1 MRGGRL
7 PTKGSACR
15 AEGNPTLRTICASC
29 GKSIPTEVGH
39 AHPLDEDVRR
49 ETWGLVGYHGEEKSV
64 FPTCTA
70 CHDAG
75 WRPPLF
81 VRVN

>member
-1 MRGGRL
+1 M
-7 PTKGSACR
+7 PSKGSACR
-15 AEGNPTLRTICASC
+15 AEGNLTLRTVCANC
-29 GKSIPTEVGH
+29 GRPIPTEVGH

-49 ETWGLVGYHGEEKSV
+49 ETWGLVGYRAEQKTT

-75 WRPPLF
+75 WLPPGS
-81 VRVN
+81 VSMN

>member
-1 MRGGRL
+1 M
-7 PTKGSACR
+7 PTSGSACR
-15 AEGNPTLRTICASC
+15 AEGNQTLRTVCAKC

-49 ETWGLVGYHGEEKSV
+49 ETWGLVGYRAGRKTV
-64 FPTCTA
+64 FPTCAA

-75 WRPPLF
+75 WRPSEF
-81 VRVN
+81 VQLN